1 MESLTIGKVAQ
12 LAGVGVETIRYYQR
26 RGLVEEPHREESGY
40 RQYTNDTVTR
50 IRFIKRTKELGFSL
64 KEIKGLLS
72 LRVDPHMTC
81 EDIKTRAVGKIH
93 EIEVKILELQK
104 IKNAL
109 TKLIISCERTGRT
122 TECPILDFLDR
133 EESL

>member
-1 MESLTIGKVAQ
+1 MESLTIGKIAK

-26 RGLVEEPHREESGY
+26 RGLVEEPRRKDSGY
-40 RQYTNDTVTR
+40 RQYPNDTIAR

-64 KEIKGLLS
+64 KEIKELLY
-72 LRVDPHMTC
+72 LRVDPQTTC

-104 IKNAL
+104 MKEAL
-109 TKLIISCERTGRT
+109 SKLIISCERTGKT

-133 EESL
+133 EERL